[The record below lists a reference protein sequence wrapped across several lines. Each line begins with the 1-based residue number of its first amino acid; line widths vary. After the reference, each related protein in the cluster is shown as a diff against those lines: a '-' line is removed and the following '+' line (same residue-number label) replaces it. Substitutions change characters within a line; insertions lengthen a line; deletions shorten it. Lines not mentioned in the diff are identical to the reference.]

1 MKKQKNT
8 TVRTAPKSVRG
19 RNDTTNTNTWQ
30 LTFFAWYAH
39 FNKKKILK
47 VVLWVKYFL
56 YESLQY
62 FFYP

>member
-8 TVRTAPKSVRG
+8 TVRTAPKSFRG

-39 FNKKKILK
+39 FNKKN
-47 VVLWVKYFL
+47 
-56 YESLQY
+56 
-62 FFYP
+62 